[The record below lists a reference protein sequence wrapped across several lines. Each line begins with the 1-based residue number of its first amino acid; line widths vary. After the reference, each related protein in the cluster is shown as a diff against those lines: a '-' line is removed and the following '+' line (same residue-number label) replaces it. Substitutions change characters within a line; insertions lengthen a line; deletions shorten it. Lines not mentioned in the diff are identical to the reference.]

1 LNTRLNL
8 HFNFFFWLLICSL
21 SLSAQKTNSSP
32 YTVNGEE
39 FFENLSGGWLPDST
53 NLGIDTISSNF
64 YFKNRK
70 DIIDNENILWKS
82 LVIKNDGNES
92 LNGELKVFSA
102 GFLKPLGPNYLSIN
116 LSSNSDTTIIIPF
129 IVDKN
134 NADGGKTTSIQAV
147 FTPLNSFVNSENR
160 LQTVSFVKLKKS
172 GDWLIRAK
180 LENPTWLSFEMEKY
194 VKLEI
199 SNKSNS
205 SKRFKINLKRT
216 GISDFRYEKYIE
228 LAKFKDTVIEISI
241 SRPSEDLM
249 EENRYL
255 IEVNNDNQVKQCRI
269 YTNFY
274 ENSFESRNDYTTTPL
289 NVSLG
294 AFNFGGRGSLG
305 FSFKTWGDINF
316 SEDQKLSYSVL
327 LFNLNKEIE
336 TGDIWRFSR
345 GNISYSDGNSSI
357 KLGDESLGGDFYRE
371 FGRGMQVNSDLFT
384 GKDFSL
390 GVGYVKNLFIDR
402 ASYNSSGDFNF
413 QNIHFRPNFI
423 YSVDKTNLVN
433 KVEGSISGSTNIK
446 NHNLSVGLSQSV
458 RTNLYDSTNFQS
470 GANTY
475 LADTTLPGFG
485 ISFGY
490 SVRVNRWRFSARSMS
505 KSKYHAGAQG
515 GVQNQHVSV
524 SRKIGEK
531 NSALLSFDRRENTPS
546 ESFRGRLVNFNFSDL
561 SRTYLNYNYRI
572 FNTLFTTGIHYH
584 YSELTNEFDP
594 VTAAPRKINFYAS
607 PRLITRASGKIDNI
621 KLSAFVQTGPTYFV
635 TQMADQ
641 GMIEGT
647 LTQIGVHVGDEH
659 STFSVRFSDG
669 IFSPSIVGL
678 NAISL
683 NNSSNF
689 YSGYRFNKKMLHD
702 KMSVNLSAT
711 YTNYVDA
718 KVSMLNCFINSELS
732 LNQGIVLSAF
742 FTLSSYAN
750 ASQERVSKSIFT
762 NAGFTIRKAFDFDQP
777 VLSYRDIVVSV
788 YFDQNG
794 NSRRDSNE
802 NVISDV
808 LVKIDG
814 DKNNLQRASSSLL
827 TNTDGTTFFQNVPAG
842 NYKITIDPIGNM
854 NAGIGGTDFFFTLK
868 DNSEIGVPLTEKY
881 VLDGRVFLKKAK
893 YSRVNNFDYSLLK
906 IKVIDPRNEITIVN
920 VEGDGSFRRQ
930 LTKVE
935 GLYQVELLTKQIP
948 SFLIPEQST
957 YYFDIDGFKSYQIN
971 FKINEAKPAMFII
984 DK

>member
-1 LNTRLNL
+1 MNL
-8 HFNFFFWLLICSL
+8 IFNFFFWVLLCSL
-21 SLSAQKTNSSP
+21 NLRAQKLNSSP

-53 NLGIDTISSNF
+53 DVGSNAVSSNF
-64 YFKNRK
+64 YFKNKK
-70 DIIDNENILWKS
+70 DIIDTENILWKS
-82 LVIKNDGNES
+82 LVLKNDGNKI
-92 LNGELKVFSA
+92 LRGELRVFSA
-102 GFLKPLGPNYLSIN
+102 GFLKPLGPTYLSIN
-116 LSSNSDTTIIIPF
+116 LRSNSDTTIVIPF
-129 IVDKN
+129 VVEKKS
-134 NADGGKTTSIQAV
+134 ADGGKTTSIQAV
-147 FTPLNSFVNSENR
+147 FTPLNSLINSQNR

-180 LENPTWLSFEMEKY
+180 LDNPTWLSFETEKY

-199 SNKSNS
+199 RNKSNS

-216 GISDFRYEKYIE
+216 SKSDFRYEKYIE
-228 LAKFKDTVIEISI
+228 LTKFKDTVIDILI
-241 SRPSEDLM
+241 SRPAEELI
-249 EENRYL
+249 EENRYV
-255 IEVNNDNQVKQCRI
+255 IVVSNENQAKQCRI
-269 YTNFY
+269 NTNFY
-274 ENSFESRNDYTTTPL
+274 ENNYESRNDYTTTPL
-289 NVSLG
+289 NISLG

-316 SEDQKLSYSVL
+316 SEDQKLSYSVS
-327 LFNLNKEIE
+327 LFNLNKKVVAE
-336 TGDIWRFSR
+336 DVWRFSR

-357 KLGDESLGGDFYRE
+357 SLGDKSLGGNFYRE
-371 FGRGMQVNSDLFT
+371 FGRGVQVKSDLFT
-384 GKDFSL
+384 GKDFSV

-413 QNIHFRPNFI
+413 QNIHFRPNLI

-433 KVEGSISGSTNIK
+433 KVEGSISGSTNIR

-458 RTNLYDSTNFQS
+458 RSNRYDSTNFQS
-470 GANTY
+470 GLNTF

-490 SVRVNRWRFSARSMS
+490 ATSVNRWRFSARSMS
-505 KSKYHAGAQG
+505 KTKFHAGAQG
-515 GVQNQHVSV
+515 GVQNQHVSI
-524 SRKIGEK
+524 SRKIGEE
-531 NSALLSFDRRENTPS
+531 NSATFSFDRRKNSPS

-561 SRTYLNYNYRI
+561 NRTYLNYNYRI
-572 FNTLFTTGIHYH
+572 FNTFFTTGIHYH

-594 VTAAPRKINFYAS
+594 VTAAPRKINFYSS
-607 PRLITRASGKIDNI
+607 PRLITRVSGKIDNI
-621 KLSAFVQTGPTYFV
+621 KLSVFVQTGPTYFV
-635 TQMADQ
+635 TQIADQ
-641 GMIEGT
+641 GIIEGT
-647 LTQIGVHVGDEH
+647 LTQIGVQVGDEH
-659 STFSVRFSDG
+659 STLSVRFSDG

-689 YSGYRFNKKMLHD
+689 YSGYRFSKKMLHD

-732 LNQGIVLSAF
+732 LNQGIMLSGF
-742 FTLSSYAN
+742 FTLSTYAN
-750 ASQERVSKSIFT
+750 ASQERISKSIFT
-762 NAGFTIRKAFDFDQP
+762 NAGFTIKKAFDFDQP

-788 YFDQNG
+788 YFDENG

-808 LVKIDG
+808 LVEIEG
-814 DKNNLQRASSSLL
+814 DKNNMQRANSSLL

-842 NYKITIDPIGNM
+842 NYKITINPIGNI
-854 NAGIGGTDFFFTLK
+854 NSGIGGTDLFFTLK
-868 DNSEIGVPLTEKY
+868 DNSEIEVPLTEKY
-881 VLDGRVFLKKAK
+881 VLDGRVLLKKAK
-893 YSRVNNFDYSLLK
+893 YSRVTNFDYTLLK

-948 SFLIPEQST
+948 SFLIPEQSN